1 MHELREGF
9 LEFVILMVLYLRYKG
24 KRVLKNNHE
33 NNQVAVMAF
42 LRELAVLLTFHLGK
56 IRAEK
61 DIHILCEFLKDMTG
75 PCLSISI

>member
-1 MHELREGF
+1 
-9 LEFVILMVLYLRYKG
+9 
-24 KRVLKNNHE
+24 
-33 NNQVAVMAF
+33 MAF